1 MASNNANHS
10 PDSSTG
16 SDFERSLRFGA
27 AEDRLNYKKLGF
39 WTVLGTAIVTF
50 VVVVLIN
57 VYDLTITTSTQ
68 KAKEQSQFY
77 GIQELRQKEQT
88 VLGSYGIVDLQ
99 KGIYRVP
106 IDSAIQMLV
115 DDAK

>member
-1 MASNNANHS
+1 MTQKHTSDHS
-10 PDSSTG
+10 SSAE
-16 SDFERSLRFGA
+16 FERSVQFGA
-27 AEDRLNYKKLGF
+27 SEDKLNYKKIGF
-39 WTVLGTAIVTF
+39 WTVLGSVIVAV

-77 GIQELRQKEQT
+77 GIQELRQREQA
-88 VLGSYGIVDLQ
+88 VLGSFGIVDLE

-106 IDSAIQMLV
+106 IDSAIQMLAQ
-115 DDAK
+115 DGK